1 MASVVFSAIS
11 KATYFMQIFT
21 KRYEN
26 GSQKLKASNLDFWL
40 TESIGQT
47 ARKNLVKGVV
57 LGIKDESSYNFNENV
72 SFYNIFL
79 GRVLRDEIR
88 LSNSE
93 KIF

>member
-1 MASVVFSAIS
+1 MASLVFSAIS

-26 GSQKLKASNLDFWL
+26 GSQKLKALNLDFCM

-47 ARKNLVKGVV
+47 ARKNLVDGVFF
-57 LGIKDESSYNFNENV
+57 GIKDQSSYNFNENV
-72 SFYNIFL
+72 SSYNIFL
-79 GRVLRDEIR
+79 DRVLRDKIR